1 MARTGRGH
9 AAGGVTV
16 ASRRY
21 LLTFHVIGWKLGPP
35 PQAVEWML
43 LVFLS
48 G

>member
-1 MARTGRGH
+1 MVRTDRRH
-9 AAGGVTV
+9 RAGGVAV